1 MSFVSLRFGVAAEVF
16 SGALKLLVG
25 GFDSDGGRLCCL
37 LKFLSPPLF
46 LSSFLVRGKRYL
58 SLCNL

>member
-1 MSFVSLRFGVAAEVF
+1 VAAEVF